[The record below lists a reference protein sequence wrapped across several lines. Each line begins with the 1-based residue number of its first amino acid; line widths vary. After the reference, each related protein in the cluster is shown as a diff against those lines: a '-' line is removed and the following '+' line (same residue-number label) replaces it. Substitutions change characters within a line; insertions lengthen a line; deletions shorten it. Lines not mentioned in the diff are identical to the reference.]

1 MIKVLLLSI
10 IFVFSSSVFANGP
23 IAAVTIKG
31 LTIHDFG
38 NEVFINL
45 NSPVTNAEGCQRS
58 DVLVILKTH
67 PLFKEMYAAV
77 LATYQANGKI
87 AGWVN
92 GCNQTAGAPIL
103 TRLDLVR

>member
-77 LATYQANGKI
+77 LATYQTNGKI